1 MKRKKLAIISIILPL
16 ILTISI
22 FHYIS
27 KPKKNLVLEQEKIE
41 QEKIEEE
48 IYTSNII
55 NDVKYSSKD
64 IKGNSYNINASIGE
78 IDYSKPNVVY
88 LTNVRALIKLE
99 NSNEIKIS
107 SEFGRYNIDNFDT
120 IFSKNVIVKYLDNR
134 ITSEY
139 MDFSLERNSM
149 IISKK
154 VVYTNLKN
162 VLKADVVEIN
172 INTKDTKIYRYNNSD
187 KVNIN
192 SKSNNGNN

>member
-1 MKRKKLAIISIILPL
+1 MKRKKLAIIALIFFIIL
-16 ILTISI
+16 IIST

-27 KPKKNLVLEQEKIE
+27 KEKEDLVIKK
-41 QEKIEEE
+41 EKIEED
-48 IYTSNII
+48 IYASNII

-64 IKGNSYNINASIGE
+64 TKGNSYSINASIGE
-78 IDYSKPNVVY
+78 IDYSKPNIVY
-88 LTNVRALIKLE
+88 LTEVRAVIKLE
-99 NSNEIKIS
+99 NSNVIKINS
-107 SEFGRYNIDNFDT
+107 DFGRYNIDNFDT
-120 IFSKNVIVKYLDNR
+120 IFSKNVIVKYLNNK

-154 VVYTNLKN
+154 VVYTNLNN

-172 INTKDTKIYRYNNSD
+172 IENKDTKIYRYKNTD
-187 KVNIN
+187 KVEIN

>member
-41 QEKIEEE
+41 EE

-64 IKGNSYNINASIGE
+64 IKGNSYIINASIGE
-78 IDYSKPNVVY
+78 IDYSKPNIVY

-120 IFSKNVIVKYLDNR
+120 IFSKNVIVTYLDNK

-139 MDFSLERNSM
+139 LDFSIERNSM

-154 VVYTNLKN
+154 VIFKNLEN
-162 VLKADVVEIN
+162 ILKSDVIEID
-172 INTKDTKIYRYNNSD
+172 IDTKDANIFMYNNNK
-187 KVNIN
+187 KVNIKKN
-192 SKSNNGNN
+192 

>member
-1 MKRKKLAIISIILPL
+1 MRRKKLAIIALIFFL
-16 ILTISI
+16 ILIIST

-27 KPKKNLVLEQEKIE
+27 KEKEDLVVKK
-41 QEKIEEE
+41 EKIEED
-48 IYTSNII
+48 IYASNII

-64 IKGNSYNINASIGE
+64 TKGNSYSINASIGE
-78 IDYSKPNVVY
+78 IDYSKPNIVY
-88 LTNVRALIKLE
+88 LTKVRAVIKLE
-99 NSNEIKIS
+99 NSNVIKINS
-107 SEFGRYNIDNFDT
+107 DFGRYNIDNFDT
-120 IFSKNVIVKYLDNR
+120 IFSKNVIVKYLNNK

-154 VVYTNLKN
+154 VVYTNLNN

-172 INTKDTKIYRYNNSD
+172 IENKDTKIYRYKNTD
-187 KVNIN
+187 KVEIN

>member
-41 QEKIEEE
+41 EE

-64 IKGNSYNINASIGE
+64 IKGNSYIINASIGE
-78 IDYSKPNVVY
+78 IDYSKPNIVY

-154 VVYTNLKN
+154 VVYTNFKN
-162 VLKADVVEIN
+162 ILEADVVEIN